1 LADVEWI
8 DEASWKCGFQCFMM
22 IQVYIGSVLKES
34 LTKWIEVMKVK
45 FIGVLLLLFM
55 LGGMVT
61 VQAQQVQTLF
71 DGDVS
76 HGGFGGP
83 VVKFS
88 DISGDLGVWVG
99 GRGGWIINL
108 DREHAFSLGG
118 GGYALVTEHSV
129 PDPDFR
135 DGDADYYAL
144 TGYGGVEIE
153 YTNRSYRIVHFTV
166 SSLIGGGGLMMR
178 EHDFSDVDNHYDHYF
193 VFEPGVN
200 LEVNIT
206 HFFRAAVGIG
216 YRMTSGIGTAGFTD
230 GDFSGLNGNL
240 TFKFGRFL

>member
-1 LADVEWI
+1 
-8 DEASWKCGFQCFMM
+8 MM

-61 VQAQQVQTLF
+61 IQAQQVQTLF

-88 DISGDLGVWVG
+88 DVSGDLGVWVG

-118 GGYALVTEHSV
+118 GGYALVTEHRV

-153 YTNRSYRIVHFTV
+153 YTNRSYRMVHFTV

-193 VFEPGVN
+193 VFEPGAN
-200 LEVNIT
+200 IEINIT

>member
-1 LADVEWI
+1 MQVAEL
-8 DEASWKCGFQCFMM
+8 CGHFGF
-22 IQVYIGSVLKES
+22 IIGSVLKVR
-34 LTKWIEVMKVK
+34 LTKRIEVMKVK
-45 FIGVLLLLFM
+45 FIGVLFLLFM

-61 VQAQQVQTLF
+61 IQAQQMQTLF

-88 DISGDLGVWVG
+88 DVGGDLGVWVG

-108 DREHAFSLGG
+108 DTEHAFSLGG
-118 GGYALVTEHSV
+118 GGFALVTEHRV
-129 PDPDFR
+129 PDPAFR
-135 DGDADYYAL
+135 DAETDYYAL
-144 TGYGGVEIE
+144 TGYGGVVIE
-153 YTNRSYRIVHFTV
+153 YTNRSYRMAHFTAT
-166 SSLIGGGGLMMR
+166 SLIGGGGLMIR
-178 EHDFSDVDNHYDHYF
+178 ERDFSDVDSHYDHYF

-200 LEVNIT
+200 LEINIT
-206 HFFRAAVGIG
+206 HFFRIAAGLG

-230 GDFSGLNGNL
+230 SDFSGLNGNL